1 MNSKKVLWSGRF
13 KEGATDATLA
23 FTSSLHTDVKLAR
36 YDVLG
41 SIAHVKMLSTQ
52 GIISQEDGK
61 EIQKG
66 LKEILAQIED
76 GTLPVQESLEDIHS
90 NIEFILTDRI
100 KDAGARL
107 HTARSRN
114 DQVVTDVRMFM
125 RDAILDVIEE
135 LIGFEK
141 TLLEVSKDNIDTIV
155 PGFTHVQH
163 AQPVTIGHHLMAH
176 FSRVRRD
183 VERFIESYSRINVCP
198 LGSAALAGTTYNIDR
213 NYTSSLL
220 GFQNPCYNSM
230 DGVSDRDFVAEFL
243 FNASLCA
250 VHLSSICEELV
261 YWSSQEFA
269 FIEMDD
275 AYATGSSIMPQKKN
289 SDVAELTRG
298 RTGAAIGDLVNIL
311 TTMKG
316 LPLTYNRDLQEDK
329 DALFSSYTRLTS
341 CIKMCSA
348 MIATLI
354 FNKERMLSAASEG
367 FMNATD
373 LADYLVVKGMPF
385 RKAHEVV
392 GGAVRYCIDKNKK
405 LEDLSIEELQ
415 SFSDLIEKDVFE
427 ILPLE
432 KCVSR
437 RRSFGGTSPEVIP
450 IQLDNGYSA
459 VDRQNAFVIGERNI
473 IEQAFNALKK

>member
-13 KEGATDATLA
+13 KGDATDATLA

-41 SIAHVKMLSTQ
+41 SIAHAKMLSAQ
-52 GIISQEDGK
+52 GIISQKDGK
-61 EIQKG
+61 EIQEG
-66 LKEILAQIED
+66 LKEILSQIEN

-90 NIEFILTDRI
+90 NIEFLLTDRI

-125 RDAILDVIEE
+125 REAILDVIEE
-135 LIGFEK
+135 LVGFEK

-163 AQPVTIGHHLMAH
+163 AQPVTIGHHFMAH
-176 FSRVRRD
+176 FSRIRRD
-183 VERFIESYSRINVCP
+183 VERFIESYDRVNVCP

-213 NYTSSLL
+213 EYTSSLL

-250 VHLSSICEELV
+250 IHLSSICEELV

-275 AYATGSSIMPQKKN
+275 TYATGSSIMPQKKN

-298 RTGAAIGDLVNIL
+298 RTGAAIGDLVSIL

-329 DALFSSYTRLTS
+329 DSLFSSYTRLTS

-348 MIATLI
+348 MIATLKI
-354 FNKERMLSAASEG
+354 NKERMLSAASEG

-385 RKAHEVV
+385 RKAHEVI
-392 GGAVRYCIDKNKK
+392 GGVVRCCIDQNKK
-405 LEDLSIEELQ
+405 LEDLSLEELQ
-415 SFSDLIEKDVFE
+415 SFSDLIENDVFD

-437 RRSFGGTSPEVIP
+437 RKSFGGTSPEIIP
-450 IQLDNGYSA
+450 TQLDNGHSA

-473 IEQAFNALKK
+473 IKQAFESLEK

>member
-1 MNSKKVLWSGRF
+1 MDSKKVLWSGRF

-23 FTSSLHTDVKLAR
+23 FTSSLHTDVKLSR

-41 SIAHVKMLSTQ
+41 SIAHAKMLSAQ

-66 LKEILAQIED
+66 LKEILLQIED
-76 GTLPVQESLEDIHS
+76 GTLPIQDSLEDIHS

-125 RDAILDVIEE
+125 RDAILDTIEE

-141 TLLEVSKDNIDTIV
+141 TLLEVSKDNIDVIV

-163 AQPVTIGHHLMAH
+163 AQPVTIGHHFMAH
-176 FSRVRRD
+176 FSRIRRD
-183 VERFIESYSRINVCP
+183 IERFIESYSRVNVCP
-198 LGSAALAGTTYNIDR
+198 LGSAALAGTTYDIDR
-213 NYTSSLL
+213 EYTSSLL

-230 DGVSDRDFVAEFL
+230 DGVSDRDFIAEFL
-243 FNASLCA
+243 FNSSLCA

-329 DALFSSYTRLTS
+329 DAMFSSYTRLTS

-348 MIATLI
+348 MIATLS

-392 GGAVRYCIDKNKK
+392 GGAVRYCIDENKK
-405 LEDLSIEELQ
+405 LEDLTLKELQ
-415 SFSDLIEKDVFE
+415 SFSDLIKEDVFD

-432 KCVSR
+432 KCVNR
-437 RRSFGGTSPEVIP
+437 RKSFGGTSPEIIP
-450 IQLDNGYSA
+450 VQLDNGHSA
-459 VDRQNAFVIGERNI
+459 VDRQNAFLIGERNI
-473 IEQAFNALKK
+473 IEQAFDALEK

>member
-1 MNSKKVLWSGRF
+1 MSSKKVLWSGRF
-13 KEGATDATLA
+13 KEGAADATLT
-23 FTSSLHTDVKLAR
+23 FTSSLNTDVKLAR

-41 SIAHVKMLSTQ
+41 SIAHVKMLSAQ
-52 GIISQEDGK
+52 GIISAADGK
-61 EIQKG
+61 NIEQG
-66 LKEILAQIED
+66 LKEILTQIED
-76 GTLPVQESLEDIHS
+76 GTLPIQERLEDIHS

-125 RDAILDVIEE
+125 RDAILEVVEE
-135 LIGFEK
+135 LIGLEK
-141 TLLEVSKDNIDTIV
+141 TFLEVAKDNIDTIV

-163 AQPVTIGHHLMAH
+163 AQPVTIGHHLLAH
-176 FSRVRRD
+176 FARISRD
-183 VERFIESYSRINVCP
+183 VERFVEAYRRVNICP

-213 NYTSSLL
+213 EYTSSLL
-220 GFQNPCYNSM
+220 GFQHPCGNSM
-230 DGVSDRDFVAEFL
+230 DGVSDRDFIAEFL
-243 FNASLCA
+243 FDASLCA

-329 DALFSSYTRLTS
+329 DAVFASYERLTA

-348 MIATLI
+348 MIATLT
-354 FNKERMLSAASEG
+354 FNKERMLNAAEEG

-392 GGAVRYCIDKNKK
+392 GGAVRYCIDHQKK
-405 LEDLSIEELQ
+405 LDDLTLSELKT
-415 SFSDLIEKDVFE
+415 FSELIDKDVFE
-427 ILPLE
+427 ILPLD
-432 KCVSR
+432 KCVYR
-437 RRSFGGTSPEVIP
+437 RKSLGGTSPEIIP
-450 IQLDNGYSA
+450 VQLDNGYSI
-459 VDRQNAFVIGERNI
+459 VDRQNAFVSGERNM
-473 IEQAFNALKK
+473 IEQAFEALEK

>member
-13 KEGATDATLA
+13 KEGAADATLA

-41 SIAHVKMLSTQ
+41 SIAHAKMLSAQ

-61 EIQKG
+61 EIQEG
-66 LKEILAQIED
+66 LKDILSQIED

-90 NIEFILTDRI
+90 NIEFLLTDRI

-135 LIGFEK
+135 LVGFEK

-163 AQPVTIGHHLMAH
+163 AQPVTIGHHFMAH
-176 FSRVRRD
+176 FSRIRRD
-183 VERFIESYSRINVCP
+183 VERFIESYGRVNVCP

-213 NYTSSLL
+213 EYTSSLL

-250 VHLSSICEELV
+250 IHLSSICEELV

-348 MIATLI
+348 MIATLT

-392 GGAVRYCIDKNKK
+392 GGAVRYCIDQNKK
-405 LEDLSIEELQ
+405 LEDLSLEELQ

-437 RRSFGGTSPEVIP
+437 RKSFGGTSPEIIP
-450 IQLDNGYSA
+450 TQLDNGHSA

-473 IEQAFNALKK
+473 IEQAFESLEK

>member
-329 DALFSSYTRLTS
+329 DALFSSYDRLTS

-473 IEQAFNALKK
+473 IEQAFDALEK

>member
-1 MNSKKVLWSGRF
+1 M
-13 KEGATDATLA
+13 
-23 FTSSLHTDVKLAR
+23 
-36 YDVLG
+36 
-41 SIAHVKMLSTQ
+41 
-52 GIISQEDGK
+52 
-61 EIQKG
+61 
-66 LKEILAQIED
+66 
-76 GTLPVQESLEDIHS
+76 
-90 NIEFILTDRI
+90 
-100 KDAGARL
+100 
-107 HTARSRN
+107 
-114 DQVVTDVRMFM
+114 
-125 RDAILDVIEE
+125 
-135 LIGFEK
+135 
-141 TLLEVSKDNIDTIV
+141 IV

-163 AQPVTIGHHLMAH
+163 AQPVTIGHHFMAH
-176 FSRVRRD
+176 FSRIRRD
-183 VERFIESYSRINVCP
+183 IERFIESYSRVNVCP
-198 LGSAALAGTTYNIDR
+198 LGSAALAGTTYDIDR
-213 NYTSSLL
+213 EYTSSLL

-230 DGVSDRDFVAEFL
+230 DGVSDRDFIAEFL
-243 FNASLCA
+243 FNSSLCA

-329 DALFSSYTRLTS
+329 DAMFSSYTRLTS

-348 MIATLI
+348 MIATLS

-392 GGAVRYCIDKNKK
+392 GGAVRYCIDENKK
-405 LEDLSIEELQ
+405 LEDLTLKELQ
-415 SFSDLIEKDVFE
+415 SFSDLIKEDVFD

-432 KCVSR
+432 KCVNR
-437 RRSFGGTSPEVIP
+437 RKSFGGTSPEIIP
-450 IQLDNGYSA
+450 VQLDNGHSA
-459 VDRQNAFVIGERNI
+459 VDRQNAFLIGERNI
-473 IEQAFNALKK
+473 IEQAFEK

>member
-13 KEGATDATLA
+13 KEGAADATLA

-41 SIAHVKMLSTQ
+41 SIAHAKMLSAQ

-61 EIQKG
+61 EIQEG
-66 LKEILAQIED
+66 LKEILSQIED

-90 NIEFILTDRI
+90 NIEFLLTDRI

-135 LIGFEK
+135 LVGFEK

-163 AQPVTIGHHLMAH
+163 AQPVTIGHHFMAH
-176 FSRVRRD
+176 FSRIRRD
-183 VERFIESYSRINVCP
+183 VERFIESYSRVNVCT

-213 NYTSSLL
+213 EYTSSLL
-220 GFQNPCYNSM
+220 GFRNPCYNSM

-250 VHLSSICEELV
+250 IHLSSICEELV

-329 DALFSSYTRLTS
+329 DALFSSYNRLTA

-348 MIATLI
+348 MIATLT

-392 GGAVRYCIDKNKK
+392 GGAVRYCIDQNKK
-405 LEDLSIEELQ
+405 LEDLSLEELQ

-437 RRSFGGTSPEVIP
+437 RKSFGGTSPEIIP
-450 IQLDNGYSA
+450 TQLDNGHSA
-459 VDRQNAFVIGERNI
+459 VDRQNAFVTGERNI
-473 IEQAFNALKK
+473 IEQAFESLIK

>member
-13 KEGATDATLA
+13 KEGAADATLA

-41 SIAHVKMLSTQ
+41 SIAHAKMLSAQ

-66 LKEILAQIED
+66 LKDILSQIED

-90 NIEFILTDRI
+90 NIEFLLTDRI

-163 AQPVTIGHHLMAH
+163 AQPVTIGHHFMAH
-176 FSRVRRD
+176 FSRIRRD
-183 VERFIESYSRINVCP
+183 VERFIESYGRVNVCP

-213 NYTSSLL
+213 GYTSSML

-250 VHLSSICEELV
+250 IHLSSICEELV

-329 DALFSSYTRLTS
+329 DALFSSYDRLTS

-348 MIATLI
+348 MIATLS

-405 LEDLSIEELQ
+405 LEDLNIEELQ

-437 RRSFGGTSPEVIP
+437 RKSFGGTSPEVIP
-450 IQLDNGYSA
+450 VQLDNGHSA

-473 IEQAFNALKK
+473 IEQAFESLKK

>member
-13 KEGATDATLA
+13 KEGAADATLA
-23 FTSSLHTDVKLAR
+23 FTSSLHTDVKLAK

-41 SIAHVKMLSTQ
+41 SIAHAKMLSVQ

-61 EIQKG
+61 EIQEG
-66 LKEILAQIED
+66 LKEILSQIED

-90 NIEFILTDRI
+90 NIEFLLTDRI

-163 AQPVTIGHHLMAH
+163 AQPVTIGHHFMAH
-176 FSRVRRD
+176 FSRIRRD
-183 VERFIESYSRINVCP
+183 VERFIESYSRVNICP

-213 NYTSSLL
+213 EYTSSLL

-230 DGVSDRDFVAEFL
+230 DGVSDRDFIAEFL

-250 VHLSSICEELV
+250 IHLSSICEELV

-329 DALFSSYTRLTS
+329 DALFSSYNRLTS

-348 MIATLI
+348 MIATLN

-392 GGAVRYCIDKNKK
+392 GGAVRYCIDQNKK
-405 LEDLSIEELQ
+405 LEDLNLEELQ

-437 RRSFGGTSPEVIP
+437 RKSFGGTSPEIIP
-450 IQLDNGYSA
+450 TQLDNGHSA

-473 IEQAFNALKK
+473 IEQAFESLEK